1 MLNVILVDD
10 EPKALKGLAWQ
21 INQYFKDVNVLKTF
35 TNPHKT
41 IKYLENNSVD
51 CIFLDVEMPEM
62 NGFSFLENFEELKF
76 KVVFVT
82 AYSKYAI
89 QAIRNQAKDYLLKP
103 VDPAELI
110 DVVSKLKEEKK
121 QELLS
126 SKEKEISRKLV
137 ISTEGKLTYLT
148 YEDILYC
155 ESDGNYCKIYLT
167 NEEILTVSKKI
178 KDIQEE
184 LSNTVFCRIH
194 HSYLVNLEKVKE
206 YFRDG
211 YAVLE
216 NQIKIPVSRNKRA
229 QFLQKMN

>member
-35 TNPHKT
+35 TNPHKA

-89 QAIRNQAKDYLLKP
+89 RSIRNQAKDYLLKP
-103 VDPAELI
+103 VEPAELI
-110 DVVSKLKEEKK
+110 DVITKLKEKK

-126 SKEKEISRKLV
+126 SKEKEIFRRLV

-184 LSNTVFCRIH
+184 LFNTVFCRIH